1 MSSFLDIVGST
12 IIGGI
17 ILLIILTYNSNV
29 NDASISQTT
38 SNIVQSNLNSIA
50 TELDFDFKKIGFGVT
65 DSLKIITA
73 DTSRISFRADID
85 NNGKIDTIT
94 YYLSDLNALI
104 STPNPRDRFLYRI
117 VNTQAPNSS
126 SLGVIKFRLF
136 YYDKNG
142 NITGVGS
149 SVKSFK
155 VELYCESTFPIGE
168 NYYPL
173 AYWNKTINPRN
184 L

>member
-1 MSSFLDIVGST
+1 MNSFLDIVGST

-17 ILLIILTYNSNV
+17 ILLIILNYNANLTEA
-29 NDASISQTT
+29 NISQTT

-50 TELDFDFKKIGFGVT
+50 NELDFDFKKIGFGVS
-65 DSLKIITA
+65 DSTKILTA
-73 DTSRISFRADID
+73 DTSRISFLSDID
-85 NNGKIDTIT
+85 NNGKIDTVT
-94 YYLSDLNALI
+94 YYLSGLNELV
-104 STPNPRDRFLYRI
+104 STPNPRDRFLYRV